1 MIHLARRVLI
11 TVLSVAVLVG
21 GLAGAAVARLATPPA
36 VPRTPSA
43 DTSAVATM
51 APSPAARPAT
61 ATLSAATTAAAAAA
75 SPSVVKIES
84 AGGLGSGEIIDK
96 RGYIVTNYHVL
107 FGAGTTPAPRYVVT
121 LANGASYSARI
132 AGTDRPDDL
141 AMLKITAPG
150 LRVLPFANSDRVQ
163 VGQFVLAIGNPL
175 GYSETVTFGIISTLR
190 RTVSEGGQPAVFIP
204 DMIQT
209 SAPINPGNSGGAL
222 VDLAGHLVG
231 IPTLAAAD
239 PRLGTAAQ
247 GIGFAIPSNRVSFI
261 TRQLIKDG
269 KVTHSG
275 RPYLGVQGIR
285 EVTPFVAAQYGLV
298 VENGMLIGD
307 VEPNGPAAR
316 ADLRAGDV
324 IVRLGGHPTLS
335 EAAFG
340 DALARLKPGQRVRVT
355 VVRQNGQ
362 RTVTVTLG
370 ELPVEQ

>member
-1 MIHLARRVLI
+1 MWWI
-11 TVLSVAVLVG
+11 SAV
-21 GLAGAAVARLATPPA
+21 AAVAA
-36 VPRTPSA
+36 
-43 DTSAVATM
+43 
-51 APSPAARPAT
+51 SPATVSPAT

-107 FGAGTTPAPRYVVT
+107 FGAGTAPAPRYVVT
-121 LANGASYSARI
+121 LANGASYTATI

-190 RTVSEGGQPAVFIP
+190 RTLSEGGQPAAFIP

-222 VDLAGHLVG
+222 VDLAAHLVG
-231 IPTLAAAD
+231 IPTLAATD
-239 PRLGTAAQ
+239 PRMGTAAQ
-247 GIGFAIPSNRVSFI
+247 GIGFAIPSNRVAFI
-261 TRQLIKDG
+261 ARQLIKDG
-269 KVTHSG
+269 RVTHSG
-275 RPYLGVQGIR
+275 RPYLGIRGIR
-285 EVTPFVAAQYGLV
+285 EVTPFVAAQYGLGT
-298 VENGMLIGD
+298 ENGVLIGA

-316 ADLRAGDV
+316 AGLRAGDV
-324 IVRLGGHPTLS
+324 IVRLGGRATLS

-340 DALARLKPGQRVRVT
+340 DALARLTPGQRVRVT
-355 VVRQNGQ
+355 AVRQNGA